1 MTSATLSRVNVHP
14 RRPGVPCALLLGCA
28 LALPA
33 GVAAEDAPQPAPAQD
48 APQPDP
54 EQEEGWKLGP
64 GVQIE
69 HSSGLKLEL
78 AGYAQGDVRS
88 PRNLYEGDEETESLN
103 DTVTE
108 LRRIR
113 IGLDGEWGKRV
124 SFQVQ
129 FDPSD
134 EGEHL
139 KDLWLGVKLADAFRL
154 RAGHF
159 KVPVTR
165 EFLVGASRID
175 FLERSMVVDHI
186 GPGRDWGAML
196 HGEPLEDSE
205 YMVGVFKGDGGGTLR
220 QSETTVA
227 GRLVV
232 SAFEHLQLGASF
244 SQGLVEAQPAGG
256 ELDPAPL
263 GFPGIGPS
271 GFRFY
276 DPHFVNGTRRRVGAD
291 ARFAAGPFAVTG
303 EWLRGTEE
311 REGQSSLFGDLPR
324 EVATGWSV
332 AATWL
337 VTGEKKKRNVE
348 PEKAIGRGGIGAVEI
363 AARIERLRFDDDAGD
378 VGFAG
383 SGNRARNIRAIAD
396 RVVTAGLSWWPVEW
410 VRLLGNVAF
419 EEFSD
424 PLLAP
429 QPGKTGRYVT
439 LLGRMQVAVP

>member
-1 MTSATLSRVNVHP
+1 MHSSRTAS
-14 RRPGVPCALLLGCA
+14 RRPVVLCAAALLA
-28 LALPA
+28 LAVPA
-33 GVAAEDAPQPAPAQD
+33 AAQEAS
-48 APQPDP
+48 P
-54 EQEEGWKLGP
+54 EEEGWKLGP
-64 GVQIE
+64 GVKVK
-69 HSSGLKLEL
+69 HSSGFRLEL
-78 AGYAQGDVRS
+78 AGYVQGDGRD

-108 LRRIR
+108 LRRFR

-129 FDPSD
+129 FDPAD

-139 KDLWLGVKLADAFRL
+139 KDLWLGVKLADAFRV

-159 KVPVTR
+159 KVPVSR

-175 FLERSMVVDHI
+175 FIERSMVVDHI
-186 GPGRDWGAML
+186 GPGRDWGLML
-196 HGEPLEDSE
+196 HGEPFKDSE

-232 SAFEHLQLGASF
+232 SPFKALELGGSF
-244 SQGLVEAQPAGG
+244 SQGDVEAQPAGG

-276 DPHFVNGTRRRVGAD
+276 DSHFVHGKRQRLGAD
-291 ARFAAGPFAVTG
+291 ARITAGPFAVGG
-303 EWLRGTEE
+303 EWMRGTEE
-311 REGQSSLFGDLPR
+311 REGQSSIFDDLPD
-324 EVATGWSV
+324 EVATGWSA

-337 VTGEKKKRNVE
+337 VTGEKKKRTIE
-348 PEKAIGRGGIGAVEI
+348 PGKPIGQGGIGAIEL
-363 AARIERLRFDDDAGD
+363 AARIERLHFDDDAAD

-383 SGNRARNIRAIAD
+383 SGNRARNIRAIAN
-396 RVVTAGLSWWPVEW
+396 RVITAGLSWWPVEW
-410 VRLLGNVAF
+410 IRLMGNLAF

-429 QPGKTGRYVT
+429 EPGRTGKYVT
-439 LLGRMQVAVP
+439 VLGRLQFSVP